1 MEFKARAKMMAR
13 ACMSWKQKE
22 RGSEADGNLSLLT
35 KVASHYHFPEFNLI
49 STKQQQ
55 MCMDIT
61 GLREVSSQSGPLI
74 ILVGHCIHLLYIA
87 VLDMGWN

>member
-1 MEFKARAKMMAR
+1 
-13 ACMSWKQKE
+13 MSWKQRE

-55 MCMDIT
+55 MCLDIT
-61 GLREVSSQSGPLI
+61 GLREVSSQSG
-74 ILVGHCIHLLYIA
+74 LLSF
-87 VLDMGWN
+87 